1 MKKYFLLISL
11 LMALSSFTQNNR
23 QKIRGIVTDK
33 LSQTTLPGA
42 TVQIMNEADK
52 RGAVTNEKGTYV
64 IPDIFPG
71 RYELKISFVGYKDVF
86 VANVLVTSGKESI
99 LDIAMEED
107 IISLNEVVITANSKD
122 KTINSLSTISART
135 FSMEEVNRYAGGRS
149 DPARLAANFAGVS
162 ATDDSRN
169 DIVIRGNSPVGVLWR
184 IDGMD
189 VTNPNHFASIGTTGG
204 AVSALNTN
212 MLKSSD
218 FFTSAWPS
226 EYGNA
231 ISGVFD
237 IGFRNGNTQKR
248 ETSVQLGLITGL
260 EAMTEGPI
268 SKANGS
274 SYLAGY
280 RYSLAGIA
288 QAAGINIGTTS
299 TPTYQDLSFKINSG
313 DTKLGRFTLFGILA
327 ASTIA
332 IEGGK
337 PTSGN
342 LYGNGNKVDFS
353 SQIGIGGLK
362 HFLQINKKSFLS
374 TTIGI
379 NYSKNSQLNYAYDST
394 GNSYGKEDNK
404 TSKTGYEFI
413 TNYNLKINSRLF
425 FKVGVQSEYMNLY
438 LYNRNRRDLREEWKQ
453 IWDYN
458 SYTTLAQ
465 AYAHLKY
472 SISKKL
478 TMNAGIHAQEFFL
491 NHSLSIEPRL
501 GLKYELNAKNSF
513 SFGYG
518 LHSQMQ
524 PQNIYFLQTQLPDG
538 SIFYN
543 NKNLNFTKSH
553 HFVLGY
559 DLQPFKDWRL
569 KIEAYCQYLFNVPVN
584 TYSSSYSM
592 LNTGAGFK
600 TDLEDSLTNSGTGRN
615 YGVELTIEKFFS
627 KGYYGLFTGSIYQS
641 KYTASDGVERNT
653 AFNGRYVANLLAG
666 KEWKLGKEKRNAITT
681 DIKVTY
687 AGGRYYTPIDLQTSQ
702 RTGHEQL
709 KSDEYA
715 YTSTYPDYFRLDFK
729 VGFTLNSRTK
739 KLSQSISLDLQNVTN
754 NKNVFSQSYDDRS
767 RSINATY
774 QLGFFPNFI
783 YKIQF

>member
-1 MKKYFLLISL
+1 MKRYFLIISL
-11 LMALSSFTQNNR
+11 LIAHLSYAQNNK
-23 QKIRGIVTDK
+23 QKIRGVIIDK

-52 RGAVTNEKGTYV
+52 RGAVTNGKGIYV
-64 IPDIFPG
+64 IPDVLPG
-71 RYELKISFVGYKDVF
+71 RYELKISYVGYKDVF
-86 VANVLVTSGKESI
+86 ASSVVVTSGKETI

-107 IISLNEVVITANSKD
+107 IKSLNEVVITANSKD
-122 KTINSLSTISART
+122 KTINSLSTISGRT
-135 FSMEEVNRYAGGRS
+135 FSMEEVNRFAGGRS

-189 VTNPNHFASIGTTGG
+189 ATNPNHFASVGTTGG

-218 FFTSAWPS
+218 FFTSAWPA

-248 ETSVQLGLITGL
+248 ETTVQLGVTTGI

-268 SKANGS
+268 SKSNGS
-274 SYLAGY
+274 SYLIGY

-288 QAAGINIGTTS
+288 QAMGINIGTTS

-327 ASTIA
+327 ASSIS
-332 IEGGK
+332 IEGG
-337 PTSGN
+337 SSN
-342 LYGNGNKVDFS
+342 ELYGGGQQSDFKS
-353 SQIGIGGLK
+353 KIAIGGLK
-362 HFLQINKKSFLS
+362 HFKQINSKSYIS
-374 TTIGI
+374 STIGI
-379 NYSKNSQLNYAYDST
+379 NYSGTNQLNYGLDSLR
-394 GNSYGKEDNK
+394 NSYSKEENK
-404 TSKTGYEFI
+404 VARTGYEFI
-413 TNYNLKINSRLF
+413 TSYNLKINSRLF
-425 FKVGVQSEYMNLY
+425 FKAGMQAEYMNLD
-438 LYNRNRRDLREEWKQ
+438 LFNRFRRREGEEWSQ

-465 AYAHLKY
+465 VYAHLKY
-472 SISKKL
+472 NISEKL
-478 TMNAGIHAQEFFL
+478 TLNAGLHAQQFFL
-491 NHSLSIEPRL
+491 NNSFSLEPRI
-501 GLKYELNAKNSF
+501 GLKFELNNKNSF

-518 LHSQMQ
+518 LHSQTQ
-524 PQNIYFLQTQLPDG
+524 PLNVYFLQTPNPDG
-538 SIFYN
+538 SYN
-543 NKNLNFTKSH
+543 YDNLELGFTKSH

-559 DLQPFKDWRL
+559 DVQPFKDWRM
-569 KIEAYCQYLFNVPVN
+569 KIEAYYQYLVNVPVN

-592 LNTGAGFK
+592 LNTGASFQ
-600 TDLEDSLTNSGTGRN
+600 TDLEDSLANTGTGRN
-615 YGVELTIEKFFS
+615 YGIELTVEKFFS
-627 KGYYGLFTGSIYQS
+627 RGYYGLLTTSLYQS
-641 KYTASDGVERNT
+641 KYTASDGIERNT

-687 AGGRYYTPIDLQTSQ
+687 AGGRYYTPIDLAASQ
-702 RTGHEQL
+702 ARGREVL
-709 KSDEYA
+709 KGDEYA

-729 VGFTLNSRTK
+729 VGYTLNSRTK

-767 RSINATY
+767 KSISTTY

>member
-1 MKKYFLLISL
+1 MKKHLLFISL
-11 LMALSSFTQNNR
+11 LIALSSFAQNNR
-23 QKIRGIVTDK
+23 QKIRGVIIDK

-52 RGAVTNEKGTYV
+52 RGAVTNGKGIYV
-64 IPDIFPG
+64 IPDVLPG
-71 RYELKISFVGYKDVF
+71 RYELKISYVGYKDVF
-86 VANVLVTSGKESI
+86 ASSVVVTSGKETI

-107 IISLNEVVITANSKD
+107 IKSLNEVVITANSKD
-122 KTINSLSTISART
+122 KTINSLSTISGRT
-135 FSMEEVNRYAGGRS
+135 FSMEEVNRFAGGRS

-189 VTNPNHFASIGTTGG
+189 ATNPNHFASVGTTGG

-218 FFTSAWPS
+218 FFTSAWPA

-248 ETSVQLGLITGL
+248 ETTVQLGVTTGI

-268 SKANGS
+268 SKSNGS
-274 SYLAGY
+274 SYLIGY

-288 QAAGINIGTTS
+288 QAMGINIGTTS

-327 ASTIA
+327 ASSIS
-332 IEGGK
+332 IEGG
-337 PTSGN
+337 SSN
-342 LYGNGNKVDFS
+342 ELYGGGQQSDFKS
-353 SQIGIGGLK
+353 KIAIGGLK
-362 HFLQINKKSFLS
+362 HFKQINSKSYIS
-374 TTIGI
+374 STIGI
-379 NYSKNSQLNYAYDST
+379 NYSGTNQLNYGLDSLR
-394 GNSYGKEDNK
+394 NSYSKEENK
-404 TSKTGYEFI
+404 VARTGYEFI
-413 TNYNLKINSRLF
+413 TSYNLKINSRLF
-425 FKVGVQSEYMNLY
+425 FKAGMQAEYMNLD
-438 LYNRNRRDLREEWKQ
+438 LFNRFRRREGEEWSQ

-465 AYAHLKY
+465 VYAHLKY
-472 SISKKL
+472 NISEKL
-478 TMNAGIHAQEFFL
+478 TLNAGLHAQQFFL
-491 NHSLSIEPRL
+491 NNSFSLEPRI
-501 GLKYELNAKNSF
+501 GLKFELNNKNSF

-518 LHSQMQ
+518 LHSQTQ
-524 PQNIYFLQTQLPDG
+524 PLNVYFLQTPNPDG
-538 SIFYN
+538 SYN
-543 NKNLNFTKSH
+543 YDNLELGFTKSH

-559 DLQPFKDWRL
+559 DVQPFKDWRM
-569 KIEAYCQYLFNVPVN
+569 KIEAYYQYLVNVPVN

-592 LNTGAGFK
+592 LNTGASFQ
-600 TDLEDSLTNSGTGRN
+600 TDLEDSLANTGTGRN
-615 YGVELTIEKFFS
+615 YGIELTVEKFFS
-627 KGYYGLFTGSIYQS
+627 RGYYGLLTTSLYQS
-641 KYTASDGVERNT
+641 KYTASDGIERNT

-687 AGGRYYTPIDLQTSQ
+687 AGGRYYTPIDLAASQ
-702 RTGHEQL
+702 ARGREVL
-709 KSDEYA
+709 KGDEYA

-729 VGFTLNSRTK
+729 VGYTLNSRTK

-767 RSINATY
+767 KSISTTY

>member
-1 MKKYFLLISL
+1 MKRNFLFISL
-11 LMALSSFTQNNR
+11 FIVLSSFAQNNR
-23 QKIRGIVTDK
+23 QKIRGVVIDK

-52 RGAVTNEKGTYV
+52 RGAVTNGKGIYV
-64 IPDIFPG
+64 IPDVLPG
-71 RYELKISFVGYKDVF
+71 RYELKISYVGYKDVF
-86 VANVLVTSGKESI
+86 ASSVVVTSGKETI

-107 IISLNEVVITANSKD
+107 IKSLNEVVITANSKD
-122 KTINSLSTISART
+122 KTINSLSTISGRT
-135 FSMEEVNRYAGGRS
+135 FSMEEVNRFAGGRS

-189 VTNPNHFASIGTTGG
+189 ATNPNHFASVGTTGG

-218 FFTSAWPS
+218 FFTSAWPA

-248 ETSVQLGLITGL
+248 ETTVQLGVTTGI

-268 SKANGS
+268 SKSNGS
-274 SYLAGY
+274 SYLIGY

-288 QAAGINIGTTS
+288 QAMGINIGTTS

-327 ASTIA
+327 ASSIS
-332 IEGGK
+332 IEGG
-337 PTSGN
+337 SSN
-342 LYGNGNKVDFS
+342 ELYGGGQQSDFKS
-353 SQIGIGGLK
+353 KIAIGGLK
-362 HFLQINKKSFLS
+362 HFKQINSKSYIS
-374 TTIGI
+374 STIGI
-379 NYSKNSQLNYAYDST
+379 NYSGTNQLNYGLDSLR
-394 GNSYGKEDNK
+394 NSYSKEENK
-404 TSKTGYEFI
+404 VARTGYEFI
-413 TNYNLKINSRLF
+413 TSYNLKINSRLF
-425 FKVGVQSEYMNLY
+425 FKAGMQAEYMNLD
-438 LYNRNRRDLREEWKQ
+438 LFNRFRRREGEEWSQ

-465 AYAHLKY
+465 VYAHLKY
-472 SISKKL
+472 NISEKL
-478 TMNAGIHAQEFFL
+478 TLNAGLHAQQFFL
-491 NHSLSIEPRL
+491 NNSFSLEPRI
-501 GLKYELNAKNSF
+501 GLKFELNNKNSF

-518 LHSQMQ
+518 LHSQTQ
-524 PQNIYFLQTQLPDG
+524 PLNVYFLQTPNPDG
-538 SIFYN
+538 SYN
-543 NKNLNFTKSH
+543 YDNLELGFTKSH

-559 DLQPFKDWRL
+559 DVQPFKDWRM
-569 KIEAYCQYLFNVPVN
+569 KIEAYYQYLVNVPVN

-592 LNTGAGFK
+592 LNTGASFQ
-600 TDLEDSLTNSGTGRN
+600 TDLEDSLANTGTGRN
-615 YGVELTIEKFFS
+615 YGIELTVEKFFS
-627 KGYYGLFTGSIYQS
+627 RGYYGLLTTSLYQS
-641 KYTASDGVERNT
+641 KYTASDGIERNT

-687 AGGRYYTPIDLQTSQ
+687 AGGRYYTPIDLAASQ
-702 RTGHEQL
+702 ARGREVL
-709 KSDEYA
+709 KGDEYA

-729 VGFTLNSRTK
+729 VGYTLNSRTK

-767 RSINATY
+767 KSISTTY

>member
-1 MKKYFLLISL
+1 MKKYFLLFLLFISH
-11 LMALSSFTQNNR
+11 LSFAQNNR
-23 QKIRGIVTDK
+23 QKIRGVVIDK

-42 TVQIMNEADK
+42 TIQINTNT
-52 RGAVTNEKGTYV
+52 GNVGTVTDGKGNYV
-64 IPDIFPG
+64 LPDVVPG
-71 RYELKISFVGYKDVF
+71 RYEVKISYIGYKEV
-86 VANVLVTSGKESI
+86 VVPNVVVTSGKETI

-107 IISLNEVVITANSKD
+107 IKSLNEVVITANSKD
-122 KTINSLSTISART
+122 KTINSLTTNSART

-189 VTNPNHFASIGTTGG
+189 ATNPNHFASIGTTGG

-218 FFTSAWPS
+218 FFTSAWPA

-274 SYLAGY
+274 SYLIGY

-288 QAAGINIGTTS
+288 QAMGINIGTTA

-313 DTKLGRFTLFGILA
+313 ETKLGRFTLFGILA
-327 ASTIA
+327 TSTIA

-337 PTSGN
+337 LTSGN

-353 SQIGIGGLK
+353 SRIGIGGLK
-362 HFLQINKKSFLS
+362 HFLQINSKSFLS

-379 NYSKNSQLNYAYDST
+379 NYSKTNQLNYAYDST
-394 GNSYGKEDNK
+394 GNSYSKEENK
-404 TSKTGYEFI
+404 VSKTGYEFI
-413 TNYNLKINSRLF
+413 TSYNLKINSRLF
-425 FKVGVQSEYMNLY
+425 FKTGVQAEYMKLY
-438 LYNRNRRDLREEWKQ
+438 LYDRDRRDLREAWKQ

-465 AYAHLKY
+465 SYAHLKY
-472 SISKKL
+472 SISDKL
-478 TMNAGIHAQEFFL
+478 TLNAGIHAQEFFL
-491 NHSLSIEPRL
+491 NHSVSVEPRF
-501 GLKYELNAKNSF
+501 GLKYELNHKNSF

-524 PQNIYFLQTQLPDG
+524 PLNVYFLQTLNPDG
-538 SIFYN
+538 SVVYN
-543 NKNLNFTKSH
+543 NKNLDFTKSH

-559 DLQPFKDWRL
+559 DLQPFNDWRL
-569 KIEAYCQYLFNVPVN
+569 KAEVYYQYLYNVPVN

-592 LNTGAGFK
+592 LNTGASFK
-600 TDLEDSLTNSGTGRN
+600 TDLEDSLTNKGTGRN

-627 KGYYGLFTGSIYQS
+627 NGYYGLLTASLYQS

-653 AFNGRYVANLLAG
+653 AFNGRYVANLLTG
-666 KEWKLGKEKRNAITT
+666 KEWKLGREKRNAITT
-681 DIKVTY
+681 DLKITY
-687 AGGRYYTPIDLQTSQ
+687 AGGRYYTPIDLQASQ

-709 KSDEYA
+709 KSDEDA
-715 YTSTYPDYFRLDFK
+715 YSSTYPDYFRMDFK
-729 VGFTLNSRTK
+729 VGFTLNSRK
-739 KLSQSISLDLQNVTN
+739 KRLSQSISLDLQNVTN
-754 NKNVFSQSYDDRS
+754 NKNVFSQNYDDRRREIS
-767 RSINATY
+767 TTY